1 MSDEQRRKRRWVA
14 VVHGGTGGEHDVSC
28 RSAESIIHHLDPARF
43 RPVPVYIARDGR
55 WTVGGPARQWGTAS
69 SDLAASVVAGLDAIR
84 RCDVAFPAMHG
95 EFGEDGHLQGA
106 LAALGVPTVGCG
118 VLASALGMDKVL
130 TKTVLAAAGLTVAD
144 GVAVDVRVE
153 PVAAAKVARLTLPV
167 FVKPSRSG
175 SSIGLT
181 KVERWADLPAAIA
194 VAAAVDPVV
203 LVETAVPGREIDIGV
218 LELPDGSLRASPP
231 LEILLPE
238 GVVFDYAVKYDP
250 AITRLDV
257 PAALDLETY
266 DRMREQALTVF
277 RTLQCAGLLRVDFFV
292 RPDGELVV
300 NEVNTFP
307 GFTSGSQY
315 PRMWQ
320 AAGLP
325 FGSLLTTLIE
335 TALARAGAG
344 DLSAGGTSD
353 VDAIV
358 VS

>member
-1 MSDEQRRKRRWVA
+1 MSDEQPGRQRQWVA

-43 RPVPVYIARDGR
+43 RPVPIYIARDGR
-55 WTVGGPARQWGTAS
+55 WTVGGPARQWGAAG
-69 SDLAASVVAGLDAIR
+69 SDVAASVVAGLDAVR
-84 RCDVAFPAMHG
+84 RCDVVFPAMHG

-106 LAALGVPTVGCG
+106 VAALGVPMVGCG

-144 GVAVDVRVE
+144 GVAIDVRRETVDVAE
-153 PVAAAKVARLTLPV
+153 VAERLELPL
-167 FVKPSRSG
+167 FVKPARGG

-181 KVERWADLPAAIA
+181 RVDRWTDLPAAIA
-194 VAAAVDPVV
+194 VAAALDPVV
-203 LVETAVPGREIDIGV
+203 LVETGVPGREIDIGV

-238 GVVFDYAVKYDP
+238 GVVFDYEVKYDP

-257 PAALDLETY
+257 PAALDLATY
-266 DRMREQALTVF
+266 DRMRAQALTVF
-277 RTLQCAGLLRVDFFV
+277 RTLQAAGLLRVDFFV

-320 AAGLP
+320 AAGMP

-335 TALARAGAG
+335 TALARTGAVGLPAGA
-344 DLSAGGTSD
+344 
-353 VDAIV
+353 
-358 VS
+358 